1 MSNVQEIESAIR
13 LLSADE
19 MREVRDWLDNVLE
32 DQLALTSEFESKI
45 ARSEREMAIG
55 QKSRTRQP

>member
-32 DQLALTSEFESKI
+32 DQLALTPEVESKI